1 MIFQSADL
9 NKLNISFA
17 LASYSIY
24 PAL

>member
-17 LASYSIY
+17 LASYRIY